1 VKSARAASPQPAT
14 RANLSSRD
22 TPKMRPMETG
32 ADGMA
37 RERASSRLVG
47 ILSTDIPARNRNSRR
62 DTLSERVKKTS
73 GEWFSHTLECIPSRQ
88 IISGRRRAHQ
98 SQHEMESMKKLSHM
112 TRREFVTTSAA
123 GLALGGLVHTS
134 QASQS
139 SDSAASRPSARGPFR
154 VIIDTDPGV
163 DDALALLLA
172 MRSPELKIE
181 GITAVAGN
189 VPLELTLP
197 NALRMVE
204 IAGRTDIPVA
214 AGAKSPLLRR
224 LVTATYAHGENG
236 LGGAVFP
243 EPQRKPIPEPAAEF
257 IRQIVRQ
264 YPGEI
269 TLLTIGPLTNVG
281 AALNSDAELARMV
294 RGLVMMGGSLSGG
307 NITPA
312 AEFNIY
318 VDPEAARIVFQSG
331 IPITMVGLD
340 VTRKTSLT
348 EEQVQT
354 LEAAK
359 NPVSQAAATIGRNA
373 LNHNRERGFL
383 VGPNMHDSLAVAG
396 FLDPS
401 ILELQDY
408 YVDVETTGELT
419 AGETLGYSPNS
430 GDLRRKP
437 RPEKDSAPINMA
449 IRGSAPTLAGTR
461 TSSVL
466 RENFV
471 PNTKVAVGV
480 DSAKFFDL
488 LIGRLSGK
496 H

>member
-1 VKSARAASPQPAT
+1 
-14 RANLSSRD
+14 
-22 TPKMRPMETG
+22 MRNAHAP
-32 ADGMA
+32 DN
-37 RERASSRLVG
+37 
-47 ILSTDIPARNRNSRR
+47 IFPARQQ
-62 DTLSERVKKTS
+62 T
-73 GEWFSHTLECIPSRQ
+73 
-88 IISGRRRAHQ
+88 
-98 SQHEMESMKKLSHM
+98 
-112 TRREFVTTSAA
+112 
-123 GLALGGLVHTS
+123 
-134 QASQS
+134 
-139 SDSAASRPSARGPFR
+139 ARGPFR

-181 GITAVAGN
+181 AITAVGGN

-214 AGAKSPLLRR
+214 AGAKSPLVRR

-243 EPQRKPIPEPAAEF
+243 EPKTKPVNQPAAEM
-257 IRQIVRQ
+257 IRQIVRKF
-264 YPGEI
+264 PGEV
-269 TLLTIGPLTNVG
+269 TLLTIGPLTNI
-281 AALNSDAELARMV
+281 ATALNADSELAGLV

-348 EEQVQT
+348 EDHLRELQAGQ
-354 LEAAK
+354 
-359 NPVSQAAATIGRNA
+359 NPVSQAAATIARNA
-373 LNHNRERGFL
+373 IQHNRERGFL
-383 VGPNMHDSLAVAG
+383 VGPNMHDSLAIAG
-396 FLDPS
+396 FIDPS
-401 ILELQDY
+401 LLTFKEY

-419 AGETLGYSPNS
+419 AGETLGYSPS
-430 GDLRRKP
+430 AGDLQRRP
-437 RPEKDSAPINMA
+437 GIEKDASAVSMS

-461 TSSVL
+461 TSPVL
-466 RENFV
+466 RDKFV
-471 PNTKVAVGV
+471 PNAKVAVDV
-480 DSAKFFDL
+480 DSARFFNL

-496 H
+496 Q